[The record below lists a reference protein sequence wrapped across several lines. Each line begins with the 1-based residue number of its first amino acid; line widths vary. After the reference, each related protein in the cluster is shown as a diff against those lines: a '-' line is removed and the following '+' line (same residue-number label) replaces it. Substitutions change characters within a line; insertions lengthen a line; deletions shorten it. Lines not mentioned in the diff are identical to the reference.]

1 MRKAAII
8 AAGLAIAGPAFA
20 QDETDALRYS
30 TVDMTGTARLT
41 ALGGAFGALGGDIS
55 ALSINPAGIGVFNKS
70 MFSITPSLHFNATD
84 SDLRG
89 STSGDIRSNFNLG
102 NIGFVLNINRK
113 KQQDVRWAW
122 KSFQFGV
129 GYSRMNTYQSQTVA
143 SAVSTNTSYID
154 QMVGQANGTNYTEL
168 DPFGAG
174 LGWETYLF
182 DQADSTSN
190 NYVRNLMPNYGQE
203 QRISEF
209 SRGSMGEVAV
219 SMGGNFGNALYIGA
233 TFGIPRIDYQVKRE
247 LTETDKADTIAN
259 FNSFTRTEYVNAK
272 GTGFNFKVGL
282 IYRPLK
288 WLRVGAAVHTP
299 SIIEMGEMYSAEMVA
314 QVYDTTYA
322 FSSPEGSFNYSVVTP
337 FRAIGSLALVV
348 KDFGLI
354 TADYEYVNYAMARL
368 RSDSYAFSNENAA
381 VQNRLNW
388 VGNIRIG
395 TEWRIDKFSL
405 RGGFALLGNPY
416 TGAYDFSDTRYSLGA
431 GVMFKHFFFDLTYML
446 QRKTGS
452 LVLYGSEAA
461 TAESM
466 AHSILFTAGVRF

>member
-1 MRKAAII
+1 MKKAVII
-8 AAGLAIAGPAFA
+8 VAGLAIAGPAFA

-30 TVDMTGTARLT
+30 TVDMTGTARLS

-55 ALSINPAGIGVFNKS
+55 ALSVNPAGIGVFNKS
-70 MFSITPSLHFNATD
+70 MFSITPSLYFNATD
-84 SDLRG
+84 TDLRG
-89 STSGDIRSNFNLG
+89 RTAGDVRSNFNLG

-113 KQQDVRWAW
+113 KHQDVRWAW
-122 KSFQFGV
+122 KSFQFGI
-129 GYSRMNTYQSQTVA
+129 GYNRMNTYQSQAMA
-143 SAVSTNTSYID
+143 SAVSTGTSYID
-154 QMVGQANGTNYTEL
+154 HMVGQANGTKYSDL

-182 DQADSTSN
+182 DQTDSTSN

-203 QRISEF
+203 QRISEY

-219 SMGGNFGNALYIGA
+219 SMGGNFGNTLYIGA
-233 TFGIPRIDYQVKRE
+233 TFGIPKIDYQVKRE

-259 FNSFTRTEYVNAK
+259 FTSFTRTDYVNAK
-272 GTGFNFKVGL
+272 GTGFNFKLGL

-288 WLRVGAAVHTP
+288 WLRLGAAVHTP
-299 SIIEMGEMYSAEMVA
+299 TIIDMSEMYSADMVA
-314 QVYDTTYA
+314 QVYDTTYS
-322 FSSPEGSFNYSVVTP
+322 FSSPEGSFNYSVTTP
-337 FRAIGSLALVV
+337 FRAIGSLAFVV
-348 KDFGLI
+348 KDYGLF
-354 TADYEYVNYAMARL
+354 TADYEYVNYAMARM
-368 RSDSYAFSNENAA
+368 RSDSYSFSIENAA
-381 VQNRLNW
+381 VQNRLSW

-416 TGAYDFSDTRYSLGA
+416 TGSYDFSDTRYSLGA
-431 GVMFKHFFFDLTYML
+431 GLMLKHFFFDLTYML

-452 LVLYGSEAA
+452 ILLYGTEGAA
-461 TAESM
+461 AESM